1 MLQLTQI
8 TCCLHA
14 RYNTARYIF
23 QQRYLF
29 QTEFGYVWISSVN
42 VIFVCSKLNIK
53 VMTNPPPKCFFIYL
67 FSLCWTQS
75 SRKTF
80 LSSSQNDLNSS
91 VLPLK
96 MVVVEWTQ
104 SFLPSA
110 STDWMLGC
118 FSSFHYHQGKSVTIF
133 WYFDQLKVNVTHL
146 FQPVVLLL
154 TIMLLVLK
162 KKKKVISVDL
172 EYCQQKCWFQRFPW
186 NLLSAFLLAV
196 ATWWITVSV

>member
-1 MLQLTQI
+1 MLQLLQI
-8 TCCLHA
+8 TCCLPA

-80 LSSSQNDLNSS
+80 LSSYQNYFNSS
-91 VLPLK
+91 VLPPK
-96 MVVVEWTQ
+96 MVVVQWTQ

-133 WYFDQLKVNVTHL
+133 WSTESERYTPFPACCTAINNNAAG
-146 FQPVVLLL
+146 
-154 TIMLLVLK
+154 LK
-162 KKKKVISVDL
+162 KKKQVISVDL
-172 EYCQQKCWFQRFPW
+172 EYCQQKYWFQSFP
-186 NLLSAFLLAV
+186 
-196 ATWWITVSV
+196 